1 MSGPTPACHHHD
13 GGQTM
18 MTAKTS
24 PNFLI
29 IQADQMA
36 ASALS
41 AYGNSFTK
49 TPHIDALGAAGTVF
63 LNSYCAFPLCGPSR
77 ASMMTGKLP
86 SKIRAYD
93 NAAELMSEIPTFA
106 HYLRARGYQTSLSGK
121 MHFVGADQLHGF
133 ETRLTS
139 DIYPGDFYWT
149 ENLATRTAKTRSDG
163 RAVTQSGLCK
173 RNVQLDYDELAMAR
187 AEQHLYDIARSSD
200 DRPFLSV
207 VSLTHPHDPFYCTQ
221 RYWDLYD
228 GVDIPPP
235 EVAALPIDQQDPLT
249 RYIMIRH
256 ELDDGFDAETVA
268 RARRAYFGAVS
279 YIDHQVGRL
288 VRLLEELSLR
298 DSTVLI
304 FTSDHGE
311 FLGERGLWFKRHFYE
326 PAAAVPLIIAAP
338 GGPTGQS
345 VTENVSLMDLLP
357 TMLEMAG
364 DHDLADLCEPID
376 GQSLVPLMNGG
387 SRENAVYAEI
397 MSDGLPAPIFMV
409 RRDSWKL
416 IQGPA
421 YPAELYD
428 LDADPHEQ
436 TNLAAAPEARDRLN
450 RLLAEAEAKWDAGA
464 IQADIDLS
472 IARRLLVRAAH
483 QAGRTPQWDYVPP
496 SGEEGRWC
504 RAGSDYND
512 WSFNVI

>member
-1 MSGPTPACHHHD
+1 MKS
-13 GGQTM
+13 
-18 MTAKTS
+18 TAMTS

-63 LNSYCAFPLCGPSR
+63 LNTYCAFPLCGPSR

-86 SKIRAYD
+86 STIRAYD
-93 NAAELMSEIPTFA
+93 NAAELSSEIPTFA

-133 ETRLTS
+133 ERRLTS

-149 ENLATRTAKTRSDG
+149 ENLETRSAKTRSDG

-173 RNVQLDYDELAMAR
+173 RTVQLDYDELAMAN

-207 VSLTHPHDPFYCTQ
+207 VSLTHPHDPYYCTQ
-221 RYWDLYD
+221 AYWDLYD

-235 EVAALPIDQQDPLT
+235 AVAALPIDQQDPLT

-256 ELDDGFDAETVA
+256 DLDDGFDDETVA
-268 RARRAYFGAVS
+268 RARRAYYGAVS

-288 VRLLEELSLR
+288 VGLLEELEMR
-298 DSTVLI
+298 DNTVII

-311 FLGERGLWFKRHFYE
+311 FLGERGLWFKRHFHE
-326 PAAAVPLIIAAP
+326 PAAAVPLVVSVP
-338 GGPTGQS
+338 GGPAGQRLS
-345 VTENVSLMDLLP
+345 TNVSLMDLLP
-357 TMLEMAG
+357 TMLDLAG
-364 DHDLADLCEPID
+364 DPDLADLREPID

-387 SRENAVYAEI
+387 SRENVAYSEI

-409 RRDSWKL
+409 KRDNWKL
-416 IQGPA
+416 IHGPA

-428 LDADPHEQ
+428 LDADPHEE
-436 TNLAAAPEARDRLN
+436 TNLAGAPQAAAVLAS
-450 RLLAEAEAKWDAGA
+450 LVAEAEAKWDAGA
-464 IQADIDLS
+464 IQADIELS

-483 QAGRTPQWDYVPP
+483 QAGQPPEWDYVTP

-504 RAGSDYND
+504 RASSDYNE
-512 WSFNVI
+512 WSFRKI

>member
-1 MSGPTPACHHHD
+1 MSNNAGP
-13 GGQTM
+13 
-18 MTAKTS
+18 
-24 PNFLI
+24 NILV

-49 TPHIDALGAAGTVF
+49 TPHIDALAAEGATF
-63 LNSYCAFPLCGPSR
+63 RNTYCAFPLCGPSR
-77 ASMMTGKLP
+77 ASMMTGQLP

-133 ETRLTS
+133 ERRLTS

-149 ENLATRTAKTRSDG
+149 ENMATRTAKTRSDG
-163 RAVTQSGLCK
+163 RAVTQSGICK
-173 RNVQLDYDELAMAR
+173 RTVQLDYDELTMAN
-187 AEQHLYDIARSSD
+187 AEQHLYDIARSAD
-200 DRPFLSV
+200 DRPFMSV
-207 VSLTHPHDPFYCTQ
+207 VSLTHPHDPYYCTQ
-221 RYWDLYD
+221 PFWDLYE
-228 GVDIPPP
+228 GVDIPMPAVP
-235 EVAALPIDQQDPLT
+235 ALPIDEQDPLT

-256 ELDDGFDAETVA
+256 ELDDGFDDDTMM
-268 RARRAYFGAVS
+268 RSRRAYYGAVS

-288 VRLLEELSLR
+288 MNLLEDLSLR
-298 DSTVLI
+298 ENTVII

-326 PAAAVPLIIAAP
+326 PAAAVPLIISTP
-338 GGPTGQS
+338 GGPKGKVVS
-345 VTENVSLMDLLP
+345 ENVSLMDLLP
-357 TMLEMAG
+357 TMLDLAG
-364 DHDLADLCEPID
+364 DQELADLREPID

-387 SRENAVYAEI
+387 SRESVAYSEI
-397 MSDGLPAPIFMV
+397 MSDGLPAPIFMI
-409 RRDSWKL
+409 RRDNWKL
-416 IQGPA
+416 IYGPA

-428 LDADPHEQ
+428 LDEDPHEQ
-436 TNLAAAPEARDRLN
+436 SNLAATPEAADALN
-450 RLLAEAEAKWDAGA
+450 RLVAEADAKWDAAA

-472 IARRLLVRAAH
+472 IARRILVRGAH
-483 QAGRTPQWDYVPP
+483 SAGQSPSWDYVTP

-504 RAGSDYND
+504 RSGSDYND

>member
-13 GGQTM
+13 GGQTI

-173 RNVQLDYDELAMAR
+173 RTVQLDYDELAMAR